1 MAFHIIAEA
10 EIFGEILLT
19 YKCSSEEEL
28 SECSWTQMSF
38 IIIIHMDNSFK
49 WHNIDLF
56 EKTFFQDM

>member
-1 MAFHIIAEA
+1 MAFRIIAEA

-28 SECSWTQMSF
+28 SECNWAQMSL

-49 WHNIDLF
+49 WHNIGLF
-56 EKTFFQDM
+56 ENTFLQDM